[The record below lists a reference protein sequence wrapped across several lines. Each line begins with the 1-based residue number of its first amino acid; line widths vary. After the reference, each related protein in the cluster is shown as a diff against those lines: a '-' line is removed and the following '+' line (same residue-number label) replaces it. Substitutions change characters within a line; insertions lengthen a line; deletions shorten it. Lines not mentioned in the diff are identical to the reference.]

1 MNEILVFA
9 TIISPIITGVVE
21 AVKRGL
27 QLDTKY
33 APLLAI
39 VLGVALGILGHPITD
54 IGIGERL
61 WAGVLGGL
69 GSMGLYDLG
78 KQVYEIQKQKRHI
91 K

>member
-1 MNEILVFA
+1 MNEILVLA
-9 TIISPIITGVVE
+9 TIISPIVTGIVE

-27 QLDTKY
+27 QLDAKF

-39 VLGVALGILGHPITD
+39 VLGAIIGILAYPFTD
-54 IGIGERL
+54 IGLMERL
-61 WAGVLGGL
+61 WAGIFGGL

-78 KQVYEIQKQKRHI
+78 KQVNEIQKQKRQL

>member
-9 TIISPIITGVVE
+9 TLITPIITGIVE
-21 AVKRGL
+21 VVKRGL
-27 QLDTKY
+27 QMDIKY

-39 VLGVALGILGHPITD
+39 VLGAVIGVLAFPFTD
-54 IGIGERL
+54 IGTVERL
-61 WAGVLGGL
+61 WAGILAGL

-78 KQVYEIQKQKRHI
+78 KRAYISQQQKRHV